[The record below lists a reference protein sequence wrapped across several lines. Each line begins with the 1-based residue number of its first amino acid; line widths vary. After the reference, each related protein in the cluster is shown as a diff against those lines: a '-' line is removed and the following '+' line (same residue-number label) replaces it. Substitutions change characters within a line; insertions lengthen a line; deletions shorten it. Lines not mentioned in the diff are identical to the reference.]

1 MIRQAWQSVAGRF
14 AAGLG
19 AIADH
24 LGNPVSVAALREP
37 QTSRVGHLKRE
48 FDAHP
53 ARGITPARL
62 QALLT
67 QAEGGNLVGMLEL
80 ADDMEE
86 RDGHLYAEM
95 AKRKGAVSVLE
106 WDVHAPDGA
115 SAAEESLAAEVR
127 EWLRGL
133 PELGDVLL
141 GMMDGVLKGF
151 AAHELVWSPEPGLGR
166 NRLTPAFTWR
176 PQRWFTVAED
186 RSTLMLRAPTAG
198 GGPGALRG
206 LNGAAEP
213 LQPFGWLMHQHHARS
228 GYATRSS
235 LCRVL
240 AWPYLF
246 KHYSVRDLAE
256 FLEIFGLPLRLG
268 KYPAGASDS
277 EKQALLAAVVGI
289 GHNAAGII
297 PQGMAI
303 DFQRAADGSAVPFT
317 AMWDR
322 MEAIESR
329 VILGQTLTASE
340 GQHGTQAL
348 ATVHNEVR
356 LDIRNA
362 DARQVEYTLNTQLIR
377 AYCLVNHSGVDLARL
392 PRFELDTADADD
404 MALYAANL
412 PRLAAAGM
420 RIGVEWAHKKL
431 RIPVAEESEPI
442 LTAMLPAPVGAGRG
456 TGGASGDG
464 DPAQA
469 QDAEPLAAR
478 APGAPPGPPRDA
490 IDVLVDAELAHWRPM
505 LEPMVQPLLSE
516 VEKALAAGESLEAF
530 AQRLPG
536 LPRLMDA
543 QPMADR
549 LARAA
554 FGARVFG
561 EAGLELGGEAGARR

>member
-19 AIADH
+19 AITDH
-24 LGNPVSVAALREP
+24 FGNPVRVAALREP

-67 QAEGGNLVGMLEL
+67 QAEAGNLVGMLEL

-86 RDGHLYAEM
+86 RDGHLYAEL
-95 AKRKGAVSVLE
+95 AKRKGAISVLE

-115 SAAEESLAAEVR
+115 SAAEEALAAEVR

-141 GMMDGVLKGF
+141 GMMDGVLKGY

-166 NRLTPAFTWR
+166 NRLTPAFAFR

-186 RSTLMLRAPTAG
+186 RNTLMLRAPAAG
-198 GGPGALRG
+198 GAPGALRG

-228 GYATRSS
+228 GYATRAS

-268 KYPAGASDS
+268 KYPAGASDN

-377 AYCLVNHSGVDLARL
+377 AYCLINHAGVDPIRL
-392 PRFELDTADADD
+392 PRFALDTADADD

-412 PRLAAAGM
+412 PRLAAAGL

-431 RIPVAEESEPI
+431 RIPMAEEAEPI
-442 LTAMLPAPVGAGRG
+442 LTAALPARVGAG
-456 TGGASGDG
+456 GAAPGDGDG
-464 DPAQA
+464 DPADP

-478 APGAPPGPPRDA
+478 PRAPAGRAAPPRDA
-490 IDVLVDAELAHWRPM
+490 IDDLVDAELANWRPM
-505 LEPMVQPLLSE
+505 LAPMVEPLLAE
-516 VEKALAAGESLEAF
+516 VRNALAAGESLEAF
-530 AQRLPG
+530 AQRLPE
-536 LPRLMDA
+536 LLRLMDA
-543 QPMADR
+543 QPMAER
-549 LARAA
+549 LALAA
-554 FGARVFG
+554 FGARLAG
-561 EAGLELGGEAGARR
+561 EAGLDLGGAA